1 MRGLLTF
8 IIVMVSMGL
17 WAQDGFFHV
26 GVKGGICKYDY
37 GTRIL
42 KISDLKTLDL
52 NIVDEKVGFLGGLV
66 IQMRFNKFI
75 IQPEVLFNTNKVN
88 YVIRNQNFS
97 LADSLLSESYNNLDI
112 PLMLGFKS
120 NILRLNAG
128 PVAHIH
134 LSSTSDL
141 FDISGYEQQFN
152 KFEYGWQAG
161 IGIDFWKIMI
171 DLRYEGNFSK
181 FGDHISIDGKKYSFS
196 ERPARL
202 IGTIGLLF

>member
-97 LADSLLSESYNNLDI
+97 LADSLLSESYNNLAI
-112 PLMLGFKS
+112 PL
-120 NILRLNAG
+120 
-128 PVAHIH
+128 
-134 LSSTSDL
+134 DL

>member
-8 IIVMVSMGL
+8 IIVMVSMRL